1 MTLKCAKCL
10 VALCAAGEPSGV
22 SIADLGRGSC
32 HIRLSIPPRR
42 DVSCDFSEWTD
53 RPTDPPSRSRASRA
67 ANEENEERAIERTA
81 NCSGLQGIGDLRG
94 SLQSDSRN
102 LPPKPES
109 RSVSRLV
116 GLILILRTD
125 G

>member
-53 RPTDPPSRSRASRA
+53 RPTLRSRTAKLIDQRTATDYRASVTCVVRG
-67 ANEENEERAIERTA
+67 RAIRATCRA
-81 NCSGLQGIGDLRG
+81 SQR
-94 SLQSDSRN
+94 
-102 LPPKPES
+102 
-109 RSVSRLV
+109 VSQPYP
-116 GLILILRTD
+116 
-125 G
+125 

>member
-1 MTLKCAKCL
+1 MIS
-10 VALCAAGEPSGV
+10 VNGQ
-22 SIADLGRGSC
+22 
-32 HIRLSIPPRR
+32 
-42 DVSCDFSEWTD
+42 
-53 RPTDPPSRSRASRA
+53 TDPPTPLAQSRA

-109 RSVSRLV
+109 QSVSQSALSLSLGRV
-116 GLILILRTD
+116 NA
-125 G
+125 